1 MLRSLT
7 SVQSQRQIESM
18 PSKTKTRSRTKP
30 PEERRNE
37 LMNAA
42 QQLFLQQG
50 VAATTVEQI
59 TSIAD
64 VAKGTFYLY
73 FSSKDDVLAA
83 LGDRYGQERLAK
95 VQAAVAQKPA
105 DGWKGKL
112 AAWAEASVFGYL
124 DSIRLH
130 DILFY
135 GSRPPTREGLVENVT
150 IDFLC
155 DLLQA
160 GSHAH
165 AWSVEDP
172 RFVAVFL
179 FSALHGVVDDAHIKE
194 RHVNRARLVHR
205 LQQLCFRA
213 VALPPG

>member
-18 PSKTKTRSRTKP
+18 PSKTKPRSRTKP

-42 QQLFLQQG
+42 QQLFLQRG
-50 VAATTVEQI
+50 VARTTIEQV
-59 TSIAD
+59 TSTAD

-95 VQAAVAQKPA
+95 VKAAVAPTPA
-105 DGWKGKL
+105 DAWKGKL
-112 AAWAEASVFGYL
+112 AAWAEASPSGSL
-124 DSIRLH
+124 HSTRLH

-135 GSRPPTREGLVENVT
+135 GSRPPPRAGLAPNVPP
-150 IDFLC
+150 DFL
-155 DLLQA
+155 
-160 GSHAH
+160 
-165 AWSVEDP
+165 
-172 RFVAVFL
+172 
-179 FSALHGVVDDAHIKE
+179 
-194 RHVNRARLVHR
+194 
-205 LQQLCFRA
+205 
-213 VALPPG
+213 

>member
-1 MLRSLT
+1 MSG
-7 SVQSQRQIESM
+7 
-18 PSKTKTRSRTKP
+18 KTKPRPRTKP

-37 LMNAA
+37 LMTAA
-42 QQLFLQQG
+42 QHLFLQQG
-50 VAATTVEQI
+50 VASTTIEQI
-59 TSIAD
+59 TTTAD
-64 VAKGTFYLY
+64 IAKGTFYLY

-83 LGDRYGQERLAK
+83 LGDRYGQDRLAEVK
-95 VQAAVAQKPA
+95 AAVAQKPLG
-105 DGWKGKL
+105 DWKGKL
-112 AAWAEASVFGYL
+112 AAWAAASVSGYL

-135 GSRPPTREGLVENVT
+135 GSRPPTREGLVENAT

-165 AWSVEDP
+165 AWSIEDP

-194 RHVNRARLVHR
+194 KHVNRARLVHR

-213 VALPPG
+213 VDLPLD

>member
-1 MLRSLT
+1 MPAK
-7 SVQSQRQIESM
+7 SQAR
-18 PSKTKTRSRTKP
+18 PRTKP
-30 PEERRNE
+30 PEERRHE

-50 VAATTVEQI
+50 VSSTTIEQI
-59 TSIAD
+59 TSTAD

-83 LGDRYGQERLAK
+83 LGDRYGQDRLGK
-95 VQAAVAQKPA
+95 VKAAVAQRPA
-105 DGWKGKL
+105 DDWKGKL
-112 AAWAEASVFGYL
+112 AEWAAATVAGYL
-124 DSIRLH
+124 YSIRLH

-135 GSRPPTREGLVENVT
+135 SSRPPTREGLVENVT

-160 GSHAH
+160 GYNAR
-165 AWSVEDP
+165 AWSIEDA

-179 FSALHGVVDDAHIKE
+179 FSALHGAVDDAHSKE
-194 RHVNRARLVHR
+194 KRVNRARLVQR
-205 LQQLCFRA
+205 LQHLCFRA
-213 VALPPG
+213 VGLPQD

>member
-1 MLRSLT
+1 MSA
-7 SVQSQRQIESM
+7 
-18 PSKTKTRSRTKP
+18 KTKPRPRTKP

-42 QQLFLQQG
+42 QQLFLRQG
-50 VAATTVEQI
+50 VASTTIEQI
-59 TSIAD
+59 TSNAD

-83 LGDRYGQERLAK
+83 LGDRYGQERLAQ

-105 DGWKGKL
+105 DDWKGKL
-112 AAWAEASVFGYL
+112 AEWASASASGYL
-124 DSIRLH
+124 DSVRLH

-135 GSRPPTREGLVENVT
+135 GLRPPTREGLVENVS

-160 GSHAH
+160 GSYTH
-165 AWSVEDP
+165 AWSIEDP

-194 RHVNRARLVHR
+194 KRVNRARLVHR

-213 VALPPG
+213 VGLPVD